1 MPVIVISGQSGCGS
15 TTAARLLAK
24 ALKLRFF
31 SAGEYYKTFGEGKST
46 ERAVGFWKTE
56 KGSSPRFHNALD
68 EMVAKEATKGNVVC
82 DAKLGV
88 HFLKS
93 VADFKIWLKAS
104 DSVRAERY
112 AKRDSISVGE
122 AEKLVKAKD
131 RLERENFK
139 RIYGFDSFSQEK
151 EADLVVDVSKKTPED
166 VVSEI
171 MKAIAGRKSIKTSKD

>member
-15 TTAARLLAK
+15 TTAARLVAN

-68 EMVAKEATKGNVVC
+68 EMVVKEAKKGDVVC

-88 HFLKS
+88 HFLAKI
-93 VADFKIWLKAS
+93 ADFKVWLKAS
-104 DSVRAERY
+104 DAVRAERY
-112 AKRDSISVGE
+112 AKRDSINVSE
-122 AEKLVKAKD
+122 AKKLVKEKD

-139 RIYGFDSFSQEK
+139 RIYGFDSFLQEK
-151 EADLVVDVSKKTPED
+151 DADLAIDVSNKTPEK
-166 VVSEI
+166 VVNEI
-171 MKAIAGRKSIKTSKD
+171 IKAFGKKNDGRAK